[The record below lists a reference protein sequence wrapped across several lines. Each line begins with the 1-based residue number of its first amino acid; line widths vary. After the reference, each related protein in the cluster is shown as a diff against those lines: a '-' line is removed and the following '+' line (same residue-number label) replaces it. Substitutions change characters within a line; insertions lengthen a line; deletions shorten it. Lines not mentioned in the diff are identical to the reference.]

1 MSANDTQ
8 ISGKHYKHKKIQLWD
23 FIVANDIPYLDGNII
38 KYICRYRYKGG
49 LNDLAK
55 ARHYLEKLIEVE
67 NEARI

>member
-38 KYICRYRYKGG
+38 KYVFRHRYKDG

-55 ARHYLEKLIEVE
+55 ARHYLDKLW
-67 NEARI
+67 RSQSRHTQ